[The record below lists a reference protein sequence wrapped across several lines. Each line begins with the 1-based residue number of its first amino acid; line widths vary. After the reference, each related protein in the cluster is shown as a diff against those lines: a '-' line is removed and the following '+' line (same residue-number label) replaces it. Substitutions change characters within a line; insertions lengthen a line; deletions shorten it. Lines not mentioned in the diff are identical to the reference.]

1 MDAETSAT
9 APREE
14 HGEAHMAEVC
24 EQSSPLYPSENAADS
39 EGRF

>member
-14 HGEAHMAEVC
+14 HGEAHMAGVC
-24 EQSSPLYPSENAADS
+24 EQSLPLYPSENAVDS